1 MPPEPPDYFAAT
13 EAWLLAQPRRAT
25 AGGVRKRRPV
35 APDLARHTANRIRR
49 ATPASPGWQPPRWWA
64 RHKLTGRI
72 RSVRPAFHNDGIA
85 GLIKPDERL
94 LLAHTHGDRLRLR
107 ATLAYLNSYVEPSLS
122 ASCYGGRPDANRRGT
137 DRRAAL
143 VRFRALVRDGGLPWA
158 AKLDIANFFDAIPH
172 GPLLAALR
180 HQVPS
185 RRCEREVACYLAWY
199 WRARWP
205 DWPDA
210 TPLPGEPLGVPQG
223 SPISGVLA
231 NVYLSAIDQALER
244 AGIVFLRYLDDV
256 TILAPS
262 PAALAAGLGTA
273 MELLES
279 LGMSLRAEKT
289 QAAWLG
295 GGEPPV
301 SRLDLPGRGHELPV
315 AGDLDFLGIQF
326 LGPELF
332 RARETTVNRLLRRAR
347 TAIVMGRGKRPAM
360 QRYFRACRRI
370 NELFGYE
377 LTGRPARCR
386 IGKVRYVQPR
396 QHAVLGHSELIL
408 EQMRRVDRT
417 VRRWLRDEFGPAIAC
432 RATGRSRRRALGAW
446 RVRSAA
452 RMYEM
457 ETLSRNNAV
466 ELYGAHLDASS
477 VAFRPLRRRV
487 NVDRASCSMPLALV
501 VSGANLASAKVATQA
516 GNGAGGCARHPA

>member
-1 MPPEPPDYFAAT
+1 MLHAPPDYFAAT
-13 EAWLLAQPRRAT
+13 EAWLLEQPGRAT
-25 AGGVRKRRPV
+25 GGVRKRRPV

-49 ATPASPGWQPPRWWA
+49 ATPENPGWQPPRWRA

-72 RSVRPAFHNDGIA
+72 RPVAPAFHARGIA
-85 GLIKPDERL
+85 GLIEPDERL

-107 ATLAYLNSYVEPSLS
+107 ATLAYLNAHVEPSLS
-122 ASCYGGRPDANRRGT
+122 PSCYGGRPDATRRGT

-143 VRFRALVRDGGLPWA
+143 VRFRSLVRDGGLPWV
-158 AKLDIANFFDAIPH
+158 AKLDIASFFDAIPH

-180 HQVPS
+180 GHMAS
-185 RRCEREVACYLAWY
+185 RRCERELAGYLAWY
-199 WRARWP
+199 WQARWP
-205 DWPDA
+205 EWPAA
-210 TPLPGEPLGVPQG
+210 TPLPGEPVGVPQG

-231 NVYLSAIDQALER
+231 NVFLSAFDRELER

-256 TILAPS
+256 TILAAS
-262 PAALAAGLGTA
+262 PEALAAGLGTA
-273 MELLES
+273 MDLLES

-295 GGEPPV
+295 GGAPPA
-301 SRLDLPGRGHELPV
+301 SRLELPGRGHDLPV
-315 AGDLDFLGIQF
+315 NGDIDFLGIHF
-326 LGPELF
+326 LGPERF
-332 RARETTVNRLLRRAR
+332 RARETTVNRLLRKVR
-347 TAIVMGRGKRPAM
+347 TAIVAGRGKRPAR

-377 LTGRPARCR
+377 LSGRPVRCR

-417 VRRWLRDEFGPAIAC
+417 VRKWLRREFGPASERRTAG
-432 RATGRSRRRALGAW
+432 RPRSRGLGAW

-457 ETLSRNNAV
+457 EVQCGHA
-466 ELYGAHLDASS
+466 
-477 VAFRPLRRRV
+477 RP
-487 NVDRASCSMPLALV
+487 
-501 VSGANLASAKVATQA
+501 
-516 GNGAGGCARHPA
+516 